1 MTQRVVVTGLG
12 MVTPLGFTVQENWL
26 KLLEKRTAIT
36 KLTSPEYKSMP
47 SRVAGQINSELF
59 QNYILTDNIIK
70 KSELKSISQ
79 ANTYALVAAN
89 EALNDAGWFPQDE
102 QESVRTGSSIATGI
116 SGISEIADA
125 ALSLSKSSRG
135 YKAMSPY
142 FVPKILPNL
151 SCGLISIKYK
161 LKV

>member
-12 MVTPLGFTVQENWL
+12 MVTSLGYNVQENWL
-26 KLLEKRTAIT
+26 KLLDKHVAI
-36 KLTSPEYKSMP
+36 KQLTSPEYKSMP
-47 SRVAGQINSELF
+47 SRVAGQIDSEQF
-59 QNYILTDNIIK
+59 QKYILTNNLIK
-70 KSELKSISQ
+70 KSELKSIST

-89 EALNDAGWFPQDE
+89 EAINDSGWLPQSE
-102 QESVRTGSSIATGI
+102 QESIRSGTSIATGI

-125 ALSLSKSSRG
+125 ALSLAKSNRG
-135 YKAMSPY
+135 YKAISPY